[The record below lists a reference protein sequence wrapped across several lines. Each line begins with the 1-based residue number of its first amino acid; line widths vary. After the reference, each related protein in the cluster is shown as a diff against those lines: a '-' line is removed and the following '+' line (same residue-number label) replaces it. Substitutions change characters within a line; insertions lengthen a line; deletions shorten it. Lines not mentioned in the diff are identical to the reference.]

1 MFPLWFGLLGG
12 SFVFLDVVDP
22 SILILVFIPPIFW
35 VLCFISNWPG
45 FTSFSEKGKELA
57 NEHWKEL
64 RPQGHD

>member
-1 MFPLWFGLLGG
+1 
-12 SFVFLDVVDP
+12 
-22 SILILVFIPPIFW
+22 